1 MAIGGRGGGS
11 GRGGRD
17 KVKPKR
23 GGPRHF
29 TVHPRDLYMKEGR
42 PEGSEEEEESG
53 SESGSGSEDEL
64 VQGVAAVSIGCT
76 NDDEDGSSSNSESSD
91 EEVKPKATSTNKA
104 PMQSAPRGRPLE
116 NPNRQNHLSPSSASD
131 KPPSLEELSRKPAHE
146 LTRREREAIDK
157 ERARQHF
164 LKMKEKE
171 DAGRLAVV
179 RKQREEAAAKA
190 AAEKQAKEDAKKR
203 K

>member
-1 MAIGGRGGGS
+1 MRGGGRGGS
-11 GRGGRD
+11 GGGGGGRGGGRD

-29 TVHPRDLYMKEGR
+29 TVHPRDLYERESR
-42 PEGSEEEEESG
+42 PNHDECGSDSGCEDEQLAKQVGVLSIGCDDTEEEVSSSGEEEEE
-53 SESGSGSEDEL
+53 EEQ
-64 VQGVAAVSIGCT
+64 VQPKSKPANPNARPPT
-76 NDDEDGSSSNSESSD
+76 SSS
-91 EEVKPKATSTNKA
+91 
-104 PMQSAPRGRPLE
+104 RP
-116 NPNRQNHLSPSSASD
+116 PT
-131 KPPSLEELSRKPAHE
+131 LEELQKKPAHE
-146 LTRREREAIDK
+146 LTRREREAIEK

-171 DAGRLAVV
+171 DAARLAVV

-190 AAEKQAKEDAKKR
+190 AAEKLAKEEARRR

>member
-1 MAIGGRGGGS
+1 MSLPDPGYRPEMRGGGRGGNG

-29 TVHPRDLYMKEGR
+29 TVHPRDIYERESR
-42 PEGSEEEEESG
+42 PNHDESGSDSGCDDEQLARQVGVLSIGCDDNEEEVSSSEEEEE
-53 SESGSGSEDEL
+53 EEP
-64 VQGVAAVSIGCT
+64 VQ
-76 NDDEDGSSSNSESSD
+76 
-91 EEVKPKATSTNKA
+91 PKS
-104 PMQSAPRGRPLE
+104 RPA
-116 NPNRQNHLSPSSASD
+116 NPNARQAPTSISISSR
-131 KPPSLEELSRKPAHE
+131 PPTLEELQKKPAHE
-146 LTRREREAIDK
+146 LTRREREAIEK

-171 DAGRLAVV
+171 DAARLAVV

-190 AAEKQAKEDAKKR
+190 AAEKLAKEEARRR